1 MGRALRYLP
10 LVGASL
16 CVLLAT
22 VSIWMQRQLLDTDT
36 WTETSTELLQDEVVR
51 DAVSVFLVN
60 QLYAHVDVAKQLE
73 RTLPGETKKLSGPI
87 AGALRTLA
95 ERQADD
101 ALAQPPVQSLWEEAN
116 RTSHEELVDFL
127 EGDSDALVAEQGQVT
142 LDLRMLV
149 RRVGQRVGLR
159 DLDRRLPEQ
168 AAEVRLASSDELDAA
183 QDAVVVLNGLALTTA
198 ILTLL
203 LYALHV
209 WLAEGRRRQAVR
221 EAGISLIGVG
231 IAVLVLRELGG
242 RAVVDG
248 LAETASVK
256 PAAERTW
263 AIGTE
268 LLASQA
274 RGLILYGAVA
284 IAGSLLAGPSR
295 IARGMRRAVAPWA
308 GQPAIAYTAFAL
320 AVLGILIWA
329 PTEATTRVL
338 SALVVIAILAI
349 GFEALRRQ
357 IEREWPD
364 AEDPDWSAL
373 WRETRDGIASFFAGA
388 RRTIAGI
395 GDRGGDEQER
405 RLGQLERLGRLKESG
420 VLTAREFSAE
430 KERILSG

>member
-16 CVLLAT
+16 CALLAT

-36 WTETSTELLQDEVVR
+36 WTETSTELLQDDVIR

-73 RTLPGETKKLSGPI
+73 RKLPGETKKLSGPI

-95 ERQADD
+95 QRQADD

-116 RTSHEELVDFL
+116 RSTHRELVDFL
-127 EGDSDALVAEQGQVT
+127 EGDSDALVADQGEVT
-142 LDLRMLV
+142 LDLRTLV
-149 RRVGQRVGLR
+149 RRIGQRVGLR

-168 AAEVRLASSDELDAA
+168 AAEVRLASSDELDTA
-183 QDAVVVLNGLALTTA
+183 QDAVVVLKGLALTTA
-198 ILTLL
+198 ILTLV

-231 IAVLVLRELGG
+231 IAVLVLRELSG
-242 RAVVDG
+242 RAIVGG

-295 IARGMRRAVAPWA
+295 IARRLRRAVAPWA

-329 PTEATTRVL
+329 PTEATRRVL
-338 SALVVIAILAI
+338 PALVLIAILGV

-373 WRETRDGIASFFAGA
+373 GREIRDGIASVFAGA
-388 RRTIAGI
+388 RGTIAGI
-395 GDRGGDEQER
+395 GDRPGDEQER

-420 VLTAREFSAE
+420 VLTAGEFSAE